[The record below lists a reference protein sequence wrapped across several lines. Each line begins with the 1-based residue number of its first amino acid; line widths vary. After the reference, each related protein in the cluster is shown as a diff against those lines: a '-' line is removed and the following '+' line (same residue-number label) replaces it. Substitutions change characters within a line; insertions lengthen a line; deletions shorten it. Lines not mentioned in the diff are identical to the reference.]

1 MLKQLNI
8 RNSSSM
14 TQQNSSLG
22 LNAYLGLTI
31 KQLRTHHNLTIAEVS
46 KLVGIS
52 RGMLSKI
59 ENGLTSTSMETLE
72 HIANALGVTLSR
84 LFQDYNKPIE
94 SAQFVKKGKG
104 LEVVRRGTKSGHTYH
119 LLAYEHGPNKVF
131 EPFLISLEEAEEFS
145 EFQHTGIEFLHML
158 EGELEYIVGDETFT
172 FQPGDSLTFNAE
184 IPHRPGRQLKTPIR
198 YLAII
203 NHNKNH

>member
-1 MLKQLNI
+1 MA
-8 RNSSSM
+8 
-14 TQQNSSLG
+14 QQNSSSG

-31 KQLRTHHNLTIAEVS
+31 KELRTQHNLTIAEVS

-59 ENGLTSTSMETLE
+59 ENGLTSTSMDTLE

-94 SAQFVKKGKG
+94 SAQFVKNGKG

-119 LLAYEHGPNKVF
+119 LLAYEHGPSKVF

-145 EFQHTGIEFLHML
+145 EFQHTGIEFLYML

-203 NHNKNH
+203 NHNKPHK

>member
-1 MLKQLNI
+1 
-8 RNSSSM
+8 M

-31 KQLRTHHNLTIAEVS
+31 KELRTHHNLTIAEVS

>member
-1 MLKQLNI
+1 MAKQ
-8 RNSSSM
+8 NSSS
-14 TQQNSSLG
+14 G

-31 KQLRTHHNLTIAEVS
+31 KELRTQHNLTIAEVS

-84 LFQDYNKPIE
+84 LFEAYNKPIE
-94 SAQFVKKGKG
+94 SAQFVKSGKG

-119 LLAYEHGPNKVF
+119 LLAYDHGPSNVF

-145 EFQHTGIEFLHML
+145 EFQHTGIEFLYML

-172 FQPGDSLTFNAE
+172 FQPGDSLTFNAA
-184 IPHRPGRQLKTPIR
+184 IPHQPGRQLKTPIR
-198 YLAII
+198 YLAIM
-203 NHNKNH
+203 NHSKAHK